1 MDYKRPQPRKSRH
14 ANIVQELG
22 KRIVSGELK
31 PDEKV
36 PLEAELCEQYGVSR
50 PVVREAIRVL
60 VAKGLAV
67 SKPRVGTLVRPRK
80 DWHLLD
86 PDVLYWLVE
95 STPHSEFFSTLVGV
109 RRIIEPSVCSL
120 AATTANPDDI
130 AAIEDAYR
138 RMELATTREE
148 MLQPDLDFHRSVAE
162 ATHNDLLVYLSNMLS
177 IALRESI
184 RFSSDRPNLQAL
196 TLPRHKAILTAIKH
210 RDALAAHQASL
221 VQLEDT
227 RVALDAVV
235 AREGPGAASA
245 DQDIG

>member
-1 MDYKRPQPRKSRH
+1 MDYKRPKPRKSRH

-31 PDEKV
+31 PDEKL
-36 PLEAELCEQYGVSR
+36 PLEAGLCEQYGVSR

-60 VAKGLAV
+60 VAKGLAAP
-67 SKPRVGTLVRPRK
+67 KPRVGTLVRPRK

-120 AATTANPDDI
+120 AATTANADDI
-130 AAIEDAYR
+130 AAIEDAYQ
-138 RMELATTREE
+138 RMEKATTREE

-184 RFSSDRPNLQAL
+184 RFSSNRPNLQAL

-227 RVALDAVV
+227 RVALDAVI
-235 AREGPGAASA
+235 ADEEAGAPIS
-245 DQDIG
+245 